1 MVPLLDNKRRQC
13 EDIMNRR
20 ICISSAVAA
29 ALLIVGCGPTPQLKV
44 KEAVLTLSPVDSN
57 PSAFHFNVYGGPE
70 DVYLLRV
77 SSPSAIRA
85 EMHDVTVDAKTGAVT
100 MAPLDRL
107 LVPSGEKIAFKKG
120 GKHVMMWGVNIIP
133 RRLGIIETEF
143 LFSNNVRILVKAR
156 VQEIDGSDPDE
167 KKAIDG

>member
-1 MVPLLDNKRRQC
+1 
-13 EDIMNRR
+13 MNRR
-20 ICISSAVAA
+20 IFTLSAAAA
-29 ALLIVGCGPTPQLKV
+29 ALLLSSCGPTPQLKV

-77 SSPSAIRA
+77 SSPSAVRV
-85 EMHDVTVDAKTGAVT
+85 EMHDVIADAKPGVVS
-100 MAPLDRL
+100 MVPMDRVL
-107 LVPSGEKIAFKKG
+107 IPSGETVAFKKG
-120 GKHVMMWGVNIIP
+120 GKHVMMWGVNVIP
-133 RRLGIIETEF
+133 RRLGIIEAEF

>member
-1 MVPLLDNKRRQC
+1 
-13 EDIMNRR
+13 MNRR
-20 ICISSAVAA
+20 IFTVAA
-29 ALLIVGCGPTPQLKV
+29 AASVLLLGSCGPTPQLKV

-77 SSPSAIRA
+77 SSPSAIRV
-85 EMHDVTVDAKTGAVT
+85 EMHDVTVDPKTGAVS
-100 MAPLDRL
+100 MAPLQR
-107 LVPSGEKIAFKKG
+107 VAIPAGETVAFKKG
-120 GKHVMMWGVNIIP
+120 GKHVMMWGVNLIP
-133 RRLGIIETEF
+133 RRLGVIEAEF

-156 VQEIDGSDPDE
+156 VQEVDGTDPDE

>member
-1 MVPLLDNKRRQC
+1 
-13 EDIMNRR
+13 MNRR
-20 ICISSAVAA
+20 LFTLGAA
-29 ALLIVGCGPTPQLKV
+29 FTALALGSCGPTPQLKV

-57 PSAFHFNVYGGPE
+57 PSAVHFNVYGGPE

-77 SSPSAIRA
+77 SSPSAIRT
-85 EMHDVTVDAKTGAVT
+85 EMHDVGVDPKTGAVT
-100 MAPLDRL
+100 MSPMDRVL
-107 LVPSGEKIAFKKG
+107 IPAGETVAFKKG

-133 RRLGIIETEF
+133 RRLGEIETEF

-156 VQEIDGSDPDE
+156 VQEVDGSDPDE

>member
-1 MVPLLDNKRRQC
+1 
-13 EDIMNRR
+13 MNRR
-20 ICISSAVAA
+20 IFTVAA
-29 ALLIVGCGPTPQLKV
+29 AASALLLGSCGPTPQLKV

-77 SSPSAIRA
+77 SSPSAIRV
-85 EMHDVTVDAKTGAVT
+85 EMHDVTVDPKTGAVS
-100 MAPLDRL
+100 MVPLQR
-107 LVPSGEKIAFKKG
+107 VAIPAGETVAFKKG
-120 GKHVMMWGVNIIP
+120 GKHVMMWGVNLIP
-133 RRLGIIETEF
+133 RRLGVIETEF

-156 VQEIDGSDPDE
+156 VQEVDGTDPDE

>member
-1 MVPLLDNKRRQC
+1 
-13 EDIMNRR
+13 MNRR
-20 ICISSAVAA
+20 IFTVAA
-29 ALLIVGCGPTPQLKV
+29 AASALLLGSCGPTPQLKV

-77 SSPSAIRA
+77 SSPSAIRT
-85 EMHDVTVDAKTGAVT
+85 EMHDVTVDPKTGAVS
-100 MAPLDRL
+100 MIPLKRL
-107 LVPSGEKIAFKKG
+107 LIPAGETIAFKKG
-120 GKHVMMWGVNIIP
+120 GKHVMMWGVNLIP
-133 RRLGIIETEF
+133 RKLGVIEAEF

-156 VQEIDGSDPDE
+156 VQEVDGTDPDE

>member
-1 MVPLLDNKRRQC
+1 
-13 EDIMNRR
+13 MNRR
-20 ICISSAVAA
+20 IFTISAAAA
-29 ALLIVGCGPTPQLKV
+29 ALLLSACGPTPQLKV
-44 KEAVLTLSPVDSN
+44 KEAVLTLSPVDNN
-57 PSAFHFNVYGGPE
+57 PSAMHFNVYGGPE

-77 SSPSAIRA
+77 SSPSAIRV

-100 MAPLDRL
+100 MAPMDR
-107 LVPSGEKIAFKKG
+107 VRIPAGEKVAFKKG

-133 RRLGIIETEF
+133 RRLGVIETEF

-156 VQEIDGSDPDE
+156 VQEVDGTDPDE